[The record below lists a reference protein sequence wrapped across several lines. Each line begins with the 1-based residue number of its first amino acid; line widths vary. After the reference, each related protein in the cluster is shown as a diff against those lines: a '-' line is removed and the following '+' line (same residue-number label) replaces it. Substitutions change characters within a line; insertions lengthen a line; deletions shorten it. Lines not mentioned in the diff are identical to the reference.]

1 MRQGKVPCGRAF
13 ADVEPQGQRVLG
25 VMGKTGSEGGRTG
38 SEGGRTRGGRTGG
51 EVGREL
57 REWACRAS
65 LNGNCFLS
73 ACKTKVMQFTYL
85 IALISLVFCI
95 VAFF

>member
-1 MRQGKVPCGRAF
+1 M
-13 ADVEPQGQRVLG
+13 
-25 VMGKTGSEGGRTG
+25 
-38 SEGGRTRGGRTGG
+38 RGGRTGG

-57 REWACRAS
+57 RGWAWKAS

-73 ACKTKVMQFTYL
+73 ACKTKLMQFTYL